1 MTDLNSLIVAMD
13 KNGLIGKEN
22 KIPWKVKED
31 LKKFKEFTSNHVIIM
46 GSNTFE
52 SLGCKPLPNRE
63 NIVLTRK
70 GGYYAG
76 GNRNLHIF
84 DHPFK
89 AMAEAKRLKPD
100 LGYYVIGGSQIY
112 DFFLKYR
119 HVDRL
124 VVSEVKGEYNGD
136 TYFPDYDKENW
147 VYMKDLFENDEFTMK
162 EYIRKC
168 RL

>member
-1 MTDLNSLIVAMD
+1 MTNLNSLIVAMD

-31 LKKFKEFTSNHVIIM
+31 LKKFKELTSGHVIIM

-52 SLGCKPLPNRE
+52 SLGCKPLLNRE

-70 GGYYAG
+70 GGYHSG
-76 GNRNLHIF
+76 GNKNLYF
-84 DHPFK
+84 FNHPFK
-89 AMAEAKRLKPD
+89 AMQEAKRLKPK

-112 DFFLKYR
+112 DYFLKYR
-119 HVDRL
+119 YVDRMII
-124 VVSEVKGEYNGD
+124 SEIKGEHEGD
-136 TYFPDYDKENW
+136 TYFPEYDKENW
-147 VYMKDLFENDEFTMK
+147 VYMKDIFENEDFTMK

-168 RL
+168 RV